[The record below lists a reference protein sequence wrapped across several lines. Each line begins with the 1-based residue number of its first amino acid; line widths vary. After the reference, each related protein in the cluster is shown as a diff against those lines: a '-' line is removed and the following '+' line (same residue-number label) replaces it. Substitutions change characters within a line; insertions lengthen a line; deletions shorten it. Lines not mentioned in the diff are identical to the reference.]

1 MAIRIIRKDDDPV
14 LREKSIPVKNFNA
27 NLAKLLDDMAET
39 MYDANGVGL
48 AAPQIGISKRVV
60 VIDIDDGIHEIVN
73 PEILETRGEQTGPE
87 GCLSV
92 PGLTGI
98 VCRPNYV
105 KIKAQNRYGEEFI
118 LEGEDL
124 LARAILHEI
133 DHLNGVIF
141 TDLTD
146 EIYRSE
152 EEEQKLAAGGK

>member
-1 MAIRIIRKDDDPV
+1 MAIRIIRTDDDPV
-14 LREKSIPVKNFNA
+14 LREKSIPVKNFNN
-27 NLAKLLDDMAET
+27 NLARLLDDMAET

-60 VIDIDDGIHEIVN
+60 VIDIDEGLHEIIN
-73 PEILETRGEQTGPE
+73 PEILETRDEQTGPE

-105 KIKAQNRYGEEFI
+105 KIKAQDRHGEEFI
-118 LEGEDL
+118 LEGEEL
-124 LARAILHEI
+124 MARAILHEI

-141 TDLTD
+141 TDLAD
-146 EIYRSE
+146 EVYRTE
-152 EEEQKLAAGGK
+152 EENATLVGGK